1 MMYHRMWN
9 RPWYRWSG
17 HGFRNRLW
25 MHHGFRWRGH
35 RFGLGWC
42 RFHHVNRHNLGLWFD
57 RHRLRQMGINQS
69 PNHQCL
75 YNGTDHQRSSE
86 VILSEL
92 RGLNR
97 GGEGSCIH
105 TFSISLH
112 RPGRG
117 KEYSVISRL
126 RCSMELPLLV
136 LNFFGKAMRRRISLQ
151 ISLSG
156 YVIRKERDR

>member
-1 MMYHRMWN
+1 MMYYWMRDRPGYGFRHR
-9 RPWYRWSG
+9 
-17 HGFRNRLW
+17 FRNRLW
-25 MHHGFRWRGH
+25 MHHRLRRRRH

-42 RFHHVNRHNLGLWFD
+42 RFDHVDRHNLWLWFD

-75 YNGTDHQRSSE
+75 YNGTDHQRPSE
-86 VILSEL
+86 VILPEL
-92 RGLNR
+92 GGLNR
-97 GGEGSCIH
+97 GGEGGCIH
-105 TFSISLH
+105 TFSMSLH

-117 KEYSVISRL
+117 TEYSVISRL
-126 RCSMELPLLV
+126 HGSMKLSLLIFI
-136 LNFFGKAMRRRISLQ
+136 LLGKAMRRRISLQ